1 MSVSFEFE
9 AQARQSTG
17 KPAARRLRREDRVPA
32 ILYGAGKEPMPISLS
47 HNKVIKALEHEAIY
61 SHILTLN
68 VEGASEKVVL
78 KALMRHPTKPKI
90 MHMDFLRINTKEKI
104 HMRVPLHFLGE
115 AKSPGLKDGGVL
127 SKLIT
132 HLEITCLPLDL
143 PEFIEVDVSG
153 LTIGDSI
160 HLSVISMPNNVV
172 LTHAI
177 ADEEH
182 DQVVVSI
189 HAPREEE
196 PEETAAPVAVETVI
210 TGQKAETEEEAAAD
224 GKDSKKPVAD
234 AKEAKKPEAK
244 K

>member
-9 AQARQSTG
+9 AQVREASG
-17 KPAARRLRREDRVPA
+17 KPAARRLRREDKVPA

-68 VEGASEKVVL
+68 IDKNSEKVVL
-78 KALMRHPTKPKI
+78 KALSRHPFKPKI
-90 MHMDFLRINTKEKI
+90 LHMDFLRINTKEKL

-115 AKSPGLKDGGVL
+115 AKSPGLKDGGIL
-127 SKLIT
+127 TKLIT
-132 HLEITCLPLDL
+132 HLDVTCLPLDL
-143 PEFIEVDVSG
+143 PEYVEVDISA
-153 LTIGDSI
+153 LAIGDSI
-160 HLSVISMPNNVV
+160 HMSTITLPKNVA

-177 ADEEH
+177 DHEH

-189 HAPREEE
+189 HEPRAEE

-210 TGQKAETEEEAAAD
+210 TGQKTPEEVAAD
-224 GKDSKKPVAD
+224 E
-234 AKEAKKPEAK
+234 AKEASAKEKAK